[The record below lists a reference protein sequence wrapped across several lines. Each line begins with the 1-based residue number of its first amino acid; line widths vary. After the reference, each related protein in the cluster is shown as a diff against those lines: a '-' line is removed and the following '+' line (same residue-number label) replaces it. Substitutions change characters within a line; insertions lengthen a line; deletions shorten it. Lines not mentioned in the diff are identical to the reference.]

1 MTEVLQKDEGIIAR
15 LQRTGPATLP
25 KEPDWLARRRRTALA
40 TLAEA
45 GFPTTKDAR
54 WKYTDVA
61 AVAKT
66 PYTPVTDDAPTP
78 AKLPA
83 LTRPVGDGARIV
95 MINGRLHEDLS
106 RLDALPPGLRIRA
119 LATAAPEH
127 EATLAAVADRYADN
141 AFTALNTV
149 LFDDGVA
156 IEVADGTVL
165 DEPIEIHHVSVPG
178 NEPLMETP
186 RVLVTLGRTAQA
198 RLVQTFTTAG
208 DAPHMTV
215 PVTEIALGDGA
226 NLDHVIIQD
235 QGHRDAVHMATLEV
249 HQGRDATYHNLN
261 AALGGRLARTDLTTV
276 FTGPGGQCDLDG
288 LFMTDGSQHVDN
300 HTAIDHRVPHCT
312 SRQLYKGV
320 LDGTSRG
327 VFHGKVD
334 IRKDA
339 QKSDADQHNPNLILS
354 KGALVDSTPA
364 LEINADDVK
373 ATHGSTIGQL
383 DRDAVFYMRS
393 RGLPED
399 AARGLLVYGFAKE
412 IVDRVRVDA
421 VRRRLDDAILARL
434 PQGQQV
440 KETLHGTN
448 A

>member
-1 MTEVLQKDEGIIAR
+1 
-15 LQRTGPATLP
+15 
-25 KEPDWLARRRRTALA
+25 
-40 TLAEA
+40 
-45 GFPTTKDAR
+45 
-54 WKYTDVA
+54 
-61 AVAKT
+61 
-66 PYTPVTDDAPTP
+66 
-78 AKLPA
+78 
-83 LTRPVGDGARIV
+83 
-95 MINGRLHEDLS
+95 
-106 RLDALPPGLRIRA
+106 
-119 LATAAPEH
+119 
-127 EATLAAVADRYADN
+127 
-141 AFTALNTV
+141 
-149 LFDDGVA
+149 
-156 IEVADGTVL
+156 
-165 DEPIEIHHVSVPG
+165 
-178 NEPLMETP
+178 METP

-198 RLVQTFTTAG
+198 HLVQTFTTVG

-226 NLDHVIIQD
+226 NLDHVVFQD
-235 QGHRDAVHMATLEV
+235 QGRRDAVHMATLEV

-440 KETLHGTN
+440 KETLHGTQ